1 MPRPFPLLRLSLGFL
16 IAALAA
22 ELADELVDGA
32 TGSAWPLVRSDL
44 HLSYAQIGLL
54 LGLPALF
61 ANVIEPLFGL
71 MADRGYRQPLILG
84 GGVVFALSLGLF
96 AVSGSF
102 WVLLVSLLLFYP
114 ASGAFVSL
122 TQAALMDAEPGR
134 REQNMARWTLVGS
147 VGNVIGPLLVGLSVT
162 LGLGWRAVFGLL
174 AVLTAGALTLMWRSR
189 SSLMGGLDAG
199 EGLNFREAWRDIR
212 GALARADVRRW
223 LLLLEAGN
231 LTADVFRGLVALY
244 FVDAVGASPAVA
256 GLAVTVF
263 TGVGLLGDVLVVPLL
278 ERVPGVAYLRVSS
291 LLTALLFP
299 AFLLVPQPT
308 LKLVLLGLLGLLNAG
323 WYAVLQARLYATL
336 PGRSG
341 TVMALGSVSG
351 MIGGLVPLALGAVA
365 QRFGLE
371 AALWCLL
378 AGPLALLLGL
388 PRERQR

>member
-1 MPRPFPLLRLSLGFL
+1 LLRLSLGFL

-22 ELADELVDGA
+22 ELVDELVDGA

-44 HLSYAQIGLL
+44 GLSYTQIGLL

-61 ANVIEPLFGL
+61 ANLIEPLFGL
-71 MADRGYRQPLILG
+71 LADRGYRLHLILG
-84 GGVVFALSLGLF
+84 GGVAFALSLGLF

-102 WVLLVSLLLFYP
+102 WLLLVSLLLFYP

-134 REQNMARWTLVGS
+134 RQQNMARWTLVGS
-147 VGNVIGPLLVGLSVT
+147 VGNVVGPLLVGLSVT
-162 LGLGWRAVFGLL
+162 LGLGWRPVFGLL
-174 AVLTAGALTLMWRSR
+174 AALTAGALVLMWRSR
-189 SSLMGGLDAG
+189 LSLSGGVDP
-199 EGLNFREAWRDIR
+199 EGSLNGREAWEDIR
-212 GALARADVRRW
+212 DALTRADVRRW

-256 GLAVTVF
+256 GLAITVF

-278 ERVPGVAYLRVSS
+278 ERVSGVAYLRVAS

-299 AFLLVPQPT
+299 AFLLVPQPAA
-308 LKLVLLGLLGLLNAG
+308 KLVLLGLLGLLNAG
-323 WYAVLQARLYATL
+323 WYAVLQARLYGSL

-351 MIGGLVPLALGAVA
+351 MIGGLVPLALGLVA

-378 AGPLALLLGL
+378 AGPLALLVGL
-388 PRERQR
+388 RGQKAEG

>member
-1 MPRPFPLLRLSLGFL
+1 MTAPARLLRLSLGFL

-32 TGSAWPLVRSDL
+32 TGSAWPLVRADL
-44 HLSYAQIGLL
+44 ALSYAQIGLL
-54 LGLPALF
+54 LGLPAIF

-71 MADRGYRQPLILG
+71 LADRGYRKHLVLG
-84 GGVVFALSLGLF
+84 GGLAFALSLCLF
-96 AVSGSF
+96 AASGDF
-102 WVLLVSLLLFYP
+102 WPLLAALLLFYP

-122 TQAALMDAEPGR
+122 TQAALMDAEPER

-147 VGNVIGPLLVGLSVT
+147 VGNVVGPLLVGLSVT
-162 LGLGWRAVFGLL
+162 LGLGWRPVFGLL
-174 AVLTAGALTLMWRSR
+174 AALTVGALALMWRSR
-189 SSLMGGLDAG
+189 TALAQEVETG

-244 FVDAVGASPAVA
+244 FVDSVGASPAVA

-278 ERVPGVAYLRVSS
+278 ERVSGVAYLRVSS

-299 AFLLVPQPT
+299 AFFLVPQIT
-308 LKLVLLGLLGLLNAG
+308 GKLVLLGLLGLLNAG
-323 WYAVLQARLYATL
+323 WYAVLQARLYGSL
-336 PGRSG
+336 PERSG
-341 TVMALGSVSG
+341 TVMALGSVTG
-351 MIGGLVPLALGAVA
+351 MVGGAVPLALGWIAGH
-365 QRFGLE
+365 FGLE

-378 AGPLALLLGL
+378 AGPLSLLLGL
-388 PRERQR
+388 PRKRPG